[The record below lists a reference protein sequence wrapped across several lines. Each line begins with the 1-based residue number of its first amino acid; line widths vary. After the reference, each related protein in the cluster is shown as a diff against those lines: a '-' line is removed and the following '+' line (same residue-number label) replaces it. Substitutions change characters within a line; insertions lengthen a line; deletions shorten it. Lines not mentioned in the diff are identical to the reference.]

1 MTATIEELAHT
12 IWRAGG
18 DRQADDGALPPLREC
33 LKPVIARVDGYAVA
47 AATTWP
53 TSPTSRSPRTPSV
66 FGQNGPRVASP
77 AEGWLVSHLW
87 TVVGM
92 KRAKEIW
99 MLYRRYTAH
108 RS

>member
-1 MTATIEELAHT
+1 M
-12 IWRAGG
+12 
-18 DRQADDGALPPLREC
+18 
-33 LKPVIARVDGYAVA
+33 
-47 AATTWP
+47 
-53 TSPTSRSPRTPSV
+53 